1 MLTFLLIIL
10 IIACALLIFIILAQN
25 PKGGG
30 VSNFGSA
37 ASQILGARQAPDALE
52 KGTWYF
58 GTGILV
64 VVAISYFLTSA
75 PSVQATEQSR
85 LQGKSL
91 PTVPL
96 QQTPSS
102 TPAAPTK

>member
-1 MLTFLLIIL
+1 MLTLLLVIM
-10 IIACALLIFIILAQN
+10 IIACVLLIFIILAQN

-30 VSNFGSA
+30 VSQFGSA
-37 ASQILGARQAPDALE
+37 ANQFLGARQAPDALE

-64 VVAISYFLTSA
+64 IVAISYFLTTA
-75 PSVQATEQSR
+75 PAVKENESSR

-91 PTVPL
+91 PSNFPV
-96 QQTPSS
+96 QTPGA
-102 TPAAPTK
+102 PASGK